1 MKHSIIAGFSA
12 LLLLTGCIASA
23 PYMEAKSDPFI
34 QTNYEAA
41 DALIASINPTRTFPP
56 DATMLVATLVE
67 LDSLT
72 ESSSLGRSVSEQVQA
87 RLTQRGYS
95 VIEMKLRGQMLVKK
109 NQGEL
114 MLSREL
120 QDLRKTHQAEAVVVG
135 TYTLA
140 RNLVYINLKMID
152 ADNVV
157 IGAHS
162 YALPLDRNV
171 RSMLGKQ
178 P

>member
-1 MKHSIIAGFSA
+1 MRGLVAIGLA
-12 LLLLTGCIASA
+12 LLLAGCLASA
-23 PYMEAKSDPFI
+23 PYQEARNDPFI
-34 QTNYEAA
+34 QTNYQAT
-41 DALIASINPTRTFPP
+41 DALIASISPTHDFPS

-72 ESSSLGRSVSEQVQA
+72 ESSALGRSISEQVQA

-95 VIEMKLRGQMLVKK
+95 VIEMKLRGQMVMKK

-140 RNLVYINLKMID
+140 KNFVYINLKMIN
-152 ADNVV
+152 ADNVA

-171 RSMLGKQ
+171 RAMLNKQ

>member
-1 MKHSIIAGFSA
+1 MV
-12 LLLLTGCIASA
+12 LLAVLLSGCIASA
-23 PYMEAKSDPFI
+23 PYIEAKNDPFI
-34 QTNYEAA
+34 QTNYQAA
-41 DALIASINPTRTFPP
+41 DAMIASISPAHQFPS

-67 LDSLT
+67 LDALS
-72 ESSSLGRSVSEQVQA
+72 ESSTLGRSISEQVQA

-95 VIEMKLRGQMLVKK
+95 VIEMKLRGQMLMKK
-109 NQGEL
+109 DQGEL

-120 QDLRKTHQAEAVVVG
+120 QNLRKTHQAEAVVVG

-140 RNLVYINLKMID
+140 QKFVYINLKMIG
-152 ADNVV
+152 ADNIVL
-157 IGAHS
+157 GAHN

-171 RSMLGKQ
+171 RAMLNKQ